1 MKIVL
6 YPVLTK
12 QDYVLFFKIIN
23 KCNLFEYIESM
34 ENEKCNKALLRIIS
48 KIDLEKIKDIIYKTS
63 NNFEGIEVISN
74 IRKDFKVLKNL
85 KDNYVVRDMKLV
97 QSDNSFSSIK
107 LNNKEV
113 GIRYVIYQ
121 EENENKK
128 NNIYYSY
135 YLELYFNNSK
145 LNRVMKILDTSDSFS
160 KLGSIKLDNINF
172 NKIVGLDHKEYLII
186 NYNVLNNNYSL
197 GRNYVYVL
205 NDEFKIIYEVPFIS
219 GEELLLEETYN
230 ISFNNKLSISN
241 DSIYYLNYKKDN
253 KIDIHRVTFYDNRY
267 YDEVIDTKKGSVK
280 S

>member
-1 MKIVL
+1 MKDKEFKNWEYILLIVL
-6 YPVLTK
+6 LCIIIFLLSL
-12 QDYVLFFKIIN
+12 VLFKVTN
-23 KCNLFEYIESM
+23 KNKEDNNLDKVSDI
-34 ENEKCNKALLRIIS
+34 
-48 KIDLEKIKDIIYKTS
+48 KIDDKLYKKF
-63 NNFEGIEVISN
+63 N
-74 IRKDFKVLKNL
+74 RKDFKVLKNL

-113 GIRYVIYQ
+113 SIRYVIYQ

-160 KLGSIKLDNINF
+160 KLGSIKLDNIYF
-172 NKIVGLDHKEYLII
+172 NKIVGLDYKEYLII

-205 NDEFKIIYEVPFIS
+205 NDEFKISYEVPFIS
-219 GEELLLEETYN
+219 GEELLFEETYN
-230 ISFNNKLSISN
+230 ISFNNKLNISN

-267 YDEVIDTKKGSVK
+267 YDKVIDTKKGSVK

>member
-1 MKIVL
+1 MKDEEFKNWEYIILIVL
-6 YPVLTK
+6 LCIIILLLGL
-12 QDYVLFFKIIN
+12 VLFKVTNKSREDNNLDKIG
-23 KCNLFEYIESM
+23 
-34 ENEKCNKALLRIIS
+34 
-48 KIDLEKIKDIIYKTS
+48 DIIIDDKLYKTF
-63 NNFEGIEVISN
+63 N
-74 IRKDFKVLKNL
+74 RKDFKVLKNL
-85 KDNYVVRDMKLV
+85 KDNYAVRDMKLV

-107 LNNKEV
+107 LNNNEV

-145 LNRVMKILDTSDSFS
+145 LNRVMKILDISDSFS
-160 KLGSIKLDNINF
+160 KLGSIKLDNISF
-172 NKIVGLDHKEYLII
+172 NKIVGLDNKEYLII

-197 GRNYVYVL
+197 GRNYVYIL
-205 NDEFKIIYEVPFIS
+205 NDKFKIIYEVPFIS
-219 GEELLLEETYN
+219 GEELLLEESYDL
-230 ISFNNKLSISN
+230 SFNNKLNISN

>member
-1 MKIVL
+1 MKDKEFKNWKYIVL
-6 YPVLTK
+6 IVLLCIIILLLSL
-12 QDYVLFFKIIN
+12 VLFKVTN
-23 KCNLFEYIESM
+23 KNKEDNNLDKVSDI
-34 ENEKCNKALLRIIS
+34 
-48 KIDLEKIKDIIYKTS
+48 KIDDKLYKKF
-63 NNFEGIEVISN
+63 N
-74 IRKDFKVLKNL
+74 RKDFKVLKNL

-145 LNRVMKILDTSDSFS
+145 LNRVMKILDTSDIFS
-160 KLGSIKLDNINF
+160 KLGSIKLDNISF
-172 NKIVGLDHKEYLII
+172 NKIVGLDNKEYLII

-205 NDEFKIIYEVPFIS
+205 NDEFKIIYEVPFTS
-219 GEELLLEETYN
+219 GEELLFEETYN
-230 ISFNNKLSISN
+230 ISFNNKLNISN